1 MWVGTRPIAVFRV
14 GGRLVAV
21 DNVCRHVGNP
31 IDDGIVEA
39 GCLTCPWHGWR
50 YDLRDRRAPDP
61 VRAPPRAA
69 HLPGPHRRRGC
80 ADRRELDPRVSAAP
94 GAPSGTRPVREAEPA
109 MRLLWKI
116 VKTIFGSLFLAIVVV
131 VGAPAAFGVT
141 VLAGLIFL
149 PLPATI
155 PIPKPN
161 PTILPTVLYDRYG
174 HQIATLQQ
182 YDRNVPVTEAQIPQV
197 LKEAVIADEDRN
209 FYHHG
214 GVDVRGTLRALY
226 DDVRHKGPLQGG
238 STITQQYVKLAF
250 TNQQRTLVRKVRE
263 AILASQLDREASKN
277 EILYRYLSIVYFGD
291 GNYGIGAA
299 AENYFHVPVSALNAS
314 QAATLAGLIPAP
326 SARAPRENL
335 AGRRSEPGAGP
346 QGDAPTGLPHH
357 QPIPDGPGAAIG
369 AGQRPHPA
377 APRHGGLSPRG
388 HDHRV
393 SRLRRLRDPLAA
405 APVSRPRRCT
415 AADCGCRP
423 PWTRRCRRPPTP
435 RCTPPC
441 REPALRWTWPW
452 PPSSRA
458 PASCRPS
465 SAAGASVPPRR
476 STWPWEGATPSPR
489 RVRSCRLPATCWS
502 GQTITGGGEGRQPG
516 SAWKPFT
523 LATAFEQG
531 IQPSAAY
538 PAPGVYEIPG
548 CKVPS
553 GQPASACQIHN
564 DEPGS
569 ILGTETLSQAT
580 AESTNTVYAQ
590 VAAQVGCNHVAA
602 TAKTLGVESAYYSTP
617 PFYYCQSYALGE
629 LDVSP
634 LDMASAY
641 GVFADHGQRAT
652 PTPVLEIVNSA
663 GKVLVNNISPL
674 PKTTTALPANV
685 ADNVTSVLQG
695 VIADGTGTAAQLGRP
710 AAGKTGTTSNY
721 TNAWFVGYTP
731 TLSTAVWMGNA
742 TSQATPIGA
751 VKGFNP
757 VYGGTW
763 PALTW
768 RNFMTTALAG
778 VAATPFTE
786 PAPIIPPRP
795 ASALHAASP
804 TTLPIEPG
812 PPGVVQGTPPGGPYQ
827 VPPPVFGAPE
837 PVTTTVPPTT
847 TTTVPPATTTP
858 TTAPPPGGGSTTTTT
873 TAGATPP

>member
-1 MWVGTRPIAVFRV
+1 
-14 GGRLVAV
+14 
-21 DNVCRHVGNP
+21 
-31 IDDGIVEA
+31 
-39 GCLTCPWHGWR
+39 
-50 YDLRDRRAPDP
+50 
-61 VRAPPRAA
+61 
-69 HLPGPHRRRGC
+69 
-80 ADRRELDPRVSAAP
+80 
-94 GAPSGTRPVREAEPA
+94 

-141 VLAGLIFL
+141 VLVGLIFL

-277 EILYRYLSIVYFGD
+277 EILYRYLTIVYFGD

-299 AENYFHVPVSALNAS
+299 AENYFHVPVSALNVS

-335 AGRRSEPGAGP
+335 AAAEANRELVLKEMRQQGYLTASQYQAALAERLALANGHTLPPHATVIYPLEVTTTAYPDFVDYVTRWLLAHFPASEVYG
-346 QGDAPTGLPHH
+346 
-357 QPIPDGPGAAIG
+357 
-369 AGQRPHPA
+369 
-377 APRHGGLSPRG
+377 GGL
-388 HDHRV
+388 RV
-393 SRLRRLRDPLAA
+393 QTTLDPAVQADAYAAVRSTLSGTRPPLDMALAA
-405 APVSRPRRCT
+405 VEPSTGFV
-415 AADCGCRP
+415 
-423 PWTRRCRRPPTP
+423 
-435 RCTPPC
+435 
-441 REPALRWTWPW
+441 PALVGGRGFGTTTQVNLALGGCDP
-452 PPSSRA
+452 
-458 PASCRPS
+458 RPS
-465 SAAGASVPPRR
+465 SGAVVQV
-476 STWPWEGATPSPR
+476 A
-489 RVRSCRLPATCWS
+489 ATCWS

-523 LATAFEQG
+523 LATAFQQG
-531 IQPSAAY
+531 VQPSAAY
-538 PAPGVYEIPG
+538 AAPGVYEIPG
-548 CKVPS
+548 CKVPA

-569 ILGTETLSQAT
+569 VIGSETLSQAT

-602 TAKTLGVESAYYSTP
+602 TAKALGIESAYYSTP

-652 PTPVLEIVNSA
+652 PTPVLEIVNSV

-674 PKTTTALPANV
+674 PKTVTALPANV
-685 ADNVTSVLQG
+685 ADNVTKVLQG

-742 TSQATPIGA
+742 ASQATPIGA

-786 PAPIIPPRP
+786 PAPIIPPHQAP
-795 ASALHAASP
+795 ALHAAPP
-804 TTLPIEPG
+804 TTLPIQPG

-827 VPPPVFGAPE
+827 VSPPAFGAPE

-847 TTTVPPATTTP
+847 TTVPPTTVPPTTTTP
-858 TTAPPPGGGSTTTTT
+858 TTAPGPGGGSTTTAT
-873 TAGATPP
+873 TASTAPP